1 MKSNSI
7 KIHSI
12 IILIILLC
20 STSIYPNEFS
30 VSDKFERA
38 NKFYQDKDYQSA
50 IILYQSILQE
60 DVESSAIYF
69 NLGNSY
75 FKNGD
80 LGHAILN
87 YMRAK
92 RISPG
97 DEDIRQNLEFA
108 RQFSRVKMEGVRLN
122 PISSLMLSLVDK
134 YNLNSLAWVSS
145 IFFILLVII
154 LIIKFGLGFNYVW
167 LKSGIIICLILIV
180 ISFGFTTLKYRHDY
194 ITRWAVVIAE
204 ESPVYTGSSDQSDIE
219 MDAAPGLVVEILSE
233 SSDYYDVL
241 FENKRRGWIK
251 KDLLAE
257 I

>member
-7 KIHSI
+7 KINL
-12 IILIILLC
+12 ILVIIILLC
-20 STSIYPNEFS
+20 SASIYSDEFS
-30 VSDKFERA
+30 VEDKFERA
-38 NKFYQDKDYQSA
+38 NNFYQDKDYQSA
-50 IILYQSILQE
+50 IILYQSIIQE
-60 DVESSAIYF
+60 GVESSAIYF

-75 FKNGD
+75 FKSGD
-80 LGHAILN
+80 LGRAILN

-97 DEDIRQNLEFA
+97 DEDVRQNLVFA

-134 YNLNSLAWVSS
+134 YHLSTLAWILS
-145 IFFILLVII
+145 IFFILLIVV
-154 LIIKFGLGFNYVW
+154 LIIKFGLGFNYAW
-167 LKSGIIICLILIV
+167 LKSGIIICLILII
-180 ISFGFTTLKYRHDY
+180 ISLGFTTLKYRHDY

-204 ESPVYTGSSDQSDIE
+204 ESPVYTGSSYQSEIE
-219 MDAAPGLVVEILSE
+219 LDASPGLVVEILSE
-233 SSDYYDVL
+233 SSDYFDVL
-241 FENKRRGWIK
+241 FENKRRGWII

>member
-1 MKSNSI
+1 MKLNSV
-7 KIHSI
+7 KI
-12 IILIILLC
+12 IITLTVLLLC
-20 STSIYPNEFS
+20 SLS
-30 VSDKFERA
+30 VYSDEYSVEDKFYRA

-50 IILYQSILQE
+50 IILYQSILQI

-92 RISPG
+92 RISPS

-108 RQFSRVKMEGVRLN
+108 SQFSRVKMEGVRLN

-134 YNLNSLAWVSS
+134 YHLSTIAWVSS
-145 IFFILLVII
+145 MFFILLVII
-154 LIIKFGLGFNYVW
+154 LIIRFGLGFNYVW
-167 LKSGIIICLILIV
+167 LKSGIIACLILIV

-204 ESPVYTGSSDQSDIE
+204 ESPVYTGSSDQSEIE
-219 MDAAPGLVVEILSE
+219 LDASPGLVVEILSE